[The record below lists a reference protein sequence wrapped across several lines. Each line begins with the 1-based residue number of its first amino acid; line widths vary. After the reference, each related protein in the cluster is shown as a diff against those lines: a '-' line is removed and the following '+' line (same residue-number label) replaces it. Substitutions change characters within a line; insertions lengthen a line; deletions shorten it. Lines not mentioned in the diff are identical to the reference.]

1 MPGVPSGTACALPA
15 SQPARP
21 HRPHPSP
28 KIRMVLVCR
37 PALRMRRLPRVHGS
51 RRGSPVPS
59 DSPAH
64 VPVRKRASV
73 NWVIR
78 WTDEQT
84 DQDMSA
90 VIEAPTRDAAVMI
103 ATAQGLPTLF
113 VARATQSD
121 IAESRRARPRR
132 AATSDGPTAAAAHAY
147 TCLGR
152 PLGRA
157 QVAALL
163 LAGVATALLH
173 LRPVLPAIMS

>member
-1 MPGVPSGTACALPA
+1 M
-15 SQPARP
+15 
-21 HRPHPSP
+21 
-28 KIRMVLVCR
+28 
-37 PALRMRRLPRVHGS
+37 
-51 RRGSPVPS
+51 
-59 DSPAH
+59 
-64 VPVRKRASV
+64 

-78 WTDEQT
+78 WTDEPT

-121 IAESRRARPRR
+121 IAESRRVRPRR
-132 AATSDGPTAAAAHAY
+132 AGTFDGLAPTPASATATGY

-152 PLGRA
+152 PLGGV
-157 QVAALL
+157 QVAAIL
-163 LAGVATALLH
+163 LAGVATAFLH

>member
-1 MPGVPSGTACALPA
+1 M
-15 SQPARP
+15 
-21 HRPHPSP
+21 
-28 KIRMVLVCR
+28 
-37 PALRMRRLPRVHGS
+37 
-51 RRGSPVPS
+51 
-59 DSPAH
+59 
-64 VPVRKRASV
+64 

-132 AATSDGPTAAAAHAY
+132 AKASDVPASAPTPAAARAY

-152 PLGRA
+152 PLGRL
-157 QVAALL
+157 QVAAIL

-173 LRPVLPAIMS
+173 LRPVLPTIMS

>member
-1 MPGVPSGTACALPA
+1 M
-15 SQPARP
+15 
-21 HRPHPSP
+21 
-28 KIRMVLVCR
+28 
-37 PALRMRRLPRVHGS
+37 
-51 RRGSPVPS
+51 
-59 DSPAH
+59 
-64 VPVRKRASV
+64 

-132 AATSDGPTAAAAHAY
+132 SPAAAEIAARADHPGGGGGAHTDHARY

-157 QVAALL
+157 QLAALL

-173 LRPVLPAIMS
+173 LRPVLPAIVS

>member
-1 MPGVPSGTACALPA
+1 M
-15 SQPARP
+15 
-21 HRPHPSP
+21 
-28 KIRMVLVCR
+28 
-37 PALRMRRLPRVHGS
+37 
-51 RRGSPVPS
+51 
-59 DSPAH
+59 
-64 VPVRKRASV
+64 

-132 AATSDGPTAAAAHAY
+132 APASDGPAPTLATGY

-152 PLGRA
+152 PLGRF
-157 QVAALL
+157 QIAALL
-163 LAGVATALLH
+163 LAGVATAFLH